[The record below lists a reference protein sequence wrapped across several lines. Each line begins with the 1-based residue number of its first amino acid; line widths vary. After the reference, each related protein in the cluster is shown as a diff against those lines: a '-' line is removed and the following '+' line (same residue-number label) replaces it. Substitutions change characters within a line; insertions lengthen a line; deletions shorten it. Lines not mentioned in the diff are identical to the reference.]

1 MENKEFSKIMVTH
14 LNILIIWIYNKS
26 SRIAIN
32 GLCDTGLKYSTMIVE
47 VVKNEFFTKTTI
59 NS

>member
-1 MENKEFSKIMVTH
+1 MVTH

>member
-1 MENKEFSKIMVTH
+1 MIATIFLS
-14 LNILIIWIYNKS
+14 LRLIVSEAIY
-26 SRIAIN
+26 
-32 GLCDTGLKYSTMIVE
+32 GLYDIGLKYSTMIVE